1 MVILGL
7 NYYFHDSTACIVVDG
22 QLIAA
27 IEEERLNRDKHTRV
41 FPRMAIARCLK
52 IANLDYSDID
62 HIAVSIKPTHNLGK
76 KLGYLAGR
84 LNTFKAFANHE
95 FIHAYNKQKGFW
107 AWYKYHYTSKKKGPK
122 VHFIPHHYSHAPG
135 SFFVSPYQEAA
146 LLGIDGSGE
155 WATTWLGHGKGNKVE
170 CLGESFFPHSLGSF
184 YEAITQFCGFKTNYD
199 EGKTMGLAPMGDSKT
214 YYDVVSKMV
223 RVDRKGALHFDL
235 SYFNFQNMHWNR
247 LSPKFYREFGQPRKH
262 GEPFEKRHRDLAAA
276 FQRVLEDRVLEICEI
291 LHEKTKAEYLVIS
304 GGVSL
309 NSVMNGRIVRESKFK
324 DVYVMPAAG
333 DNGTAIGAAY
343 YLYNGIFG
351 NQRNFVHLD
360 PYVGTS
366 YTNEEIEKVLK
377 GAKLEYEYHEDIC
390 EAVAELLEKGKIMGW
405 FQGKMEIGPRAL
417 GSRSILANPAFPD
430 MKDKIN
436 SEVKFRE
443 AYRPFAP
450 SAIVEAK
457 DEFFDLEVEAPFM
470 LKVCNVLPE
479 KQKIIPAVTHVDGSA
494 RLQTVRKELHPRY
507 YDVIEKLGKR
517 TGVPVVLNTSFN
529 IQGEP
534 VVESPTDAVRCFYST
549 GLDALAI
556 GNFLLIKNSGSGIR
570 KSEVSSELSKSP
582 EEKPLLIE

>member
-1 MVILGL
+1 MIILGL
-7 NYYFHDSTACIVVDG
+7 NYYFHDSAACIVVNG
-22 QLIAA
+22 KLIAA

-41 FPRMAIARCLK
+41 FPQMAIDRCLK
-52 IANLDYSDID
+52 IAKLTYNDIN

-76 KLGYLAGR
+76 KLLHCAKN
-84 LNTFKAFANHE
+84 LKSFKPFINHE
-95 FIHAYNKQKGFW
+95 FVHAYNKQKGFW
-107 AWYKYHYTSKKKGPK
+107 NWYKYHWKNKKEGPK
-122 VHFIPHHYSHAPG
+122 AHFIPHHYSHAPG
-135 SFFVSPYQEAA
+135 SFFVSPYAEAA

-155 WATTWLGHGKGNKVE
+155 WATSWLGHGKGTTIK
-170 CLGESFFPHSLGSF
+170 CLSQSFFPHSLGSF
-184 YEAITQFCGFKTNYD
+184 YEAVTQFCGFRTSYD
-199 EGKTMGLAPMGDSKT
+199 EGKTMGLAPMGDPNVFKNE
-214 YYDVVSKMV
+214 
-223 RVDRKGALHFDL
+223 VDKIITVDKNGRLHFDL
-235 SYFNFQNMHWNR
+235 SFFNYQNMHWKR
-247 LSPKFYREFGQPRKH
+247 CSEKFFKVFGQPRKN
-262 GEPFEKRHRDLAAA
+262 GEEIKKHHMDVAAA
-276 FQRVLEDRVLEICEI
+276 FQRVLEDKVLEICDV
-291 LHEKTKAEYLVIS
+291 LHQKTKADYLVIS

-333 DNGTAIGAAY
+333 DNGTAIGAAF
-343 YLYNGIFG
+343 YLYNGIFKKS
-351 NQRNFVHLD
+351 RDFVHLD
-360 PYVGTS
+360 PYIGTS

-377 GAKLEYEYHEDIC
+377 GAKLSYEYHEDIC
-390 EAVAELLEKGKIMGW
+390 QKTASLLEEGKILGW

-436 SEVKFRE
+436 AEVKFRE

-470 LKVCNVLPE
+470 LKVCAVRKE

-494 RLQTVRKELHPRY
+494 RLQTVKKELHPRY
-507 YDVIEKLGKR
+507 YDVIKKLGDK

-534 VVESPTDAVRCFYST
+534 VVESPKDAIRCFFST
-549 GLDALAI
+549 GLDALVI
-556 GNFLLIKNSGSGIR
+556 GNYTLTKD
-570 KSEVSSELSKSP
+570 
-582 EEKPLLIE
+582 